1 MNVRI
6 TNDCPDLA
14 CTCNCCPREHRFFMG
29 YQPSVNGPRVF
40 CNLIPDH
47 WHRVCLMVSS
57 ESTWR
62 FNLGTETELTAH
74 YFIPGSNSPPT
85 TYKEQIMARRKQK
98 KATTICSAFVI
109 EGLSLV
115 IFIFLFVQAR
125 AERQKESRLEKAS
138 FPVIQ
143 EMFQQTPFQELVGR
157 RS

>member
-1 MNVRI
+1 
-6 TNDCPDLA
+6 
-14 CTCNCCPREHRFFMG
+14 
-29 YQPSVNGPRVF
+29 
-40 CNLIPDH
+40 
-47 WHRVCLMVSS
+47 
-57 ESTWR
+57 
-62 FNLGTETELTAH
+62 
-74 YFIPGSNSPPT
+74 
-85 TYKEQIMARRKQK
+85 MARRKQK